1 MKGKQDLPHYAVAH
15 SFFLLSWSH
24 LAESV
29 VVEDVVE
36 LADYTKGDLC
46 KSDRIEEMEIYDEEI
61 FDGFDKLENNKSEL

>member
-1 MKGKQDLPHYAVAH
+1 MQMFEYY
-15 SFFLLSWSH
+15 LLHSWSQ

-46 KSDRIEEMEIYDEEI
+46 KNDKIEEMEIYDEEN
-61 FDGFDKLENNKSEL
+61 FVGFDKLESNKNEL